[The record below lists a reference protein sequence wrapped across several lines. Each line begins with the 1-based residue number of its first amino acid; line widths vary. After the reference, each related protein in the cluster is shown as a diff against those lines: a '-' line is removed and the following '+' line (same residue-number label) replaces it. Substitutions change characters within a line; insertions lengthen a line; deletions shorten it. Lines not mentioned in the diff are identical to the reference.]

1 MVRAIGGMVGGDGN
15 GSTVQVDLEK
25 VKTTLAKT
33 VRHQQ
38 VKNLVK
44 YNQNFQ
50 IPGKDG
56 TLTELIQSFTIGKE
70 FSYGRYVTAGTLNGA
85 VFKDGLFD
93 AASGS
98 YYVECEGEYPDAFY
112 GVVVNDQLIK
122 TGCSISLVNGYTRL
136 TVDMALAPA
145 HEFPQVSLVDG
156 AAPKLNDIDS
166 MTYGNNRSNYLLV
179 RGTKNKG
186 IQGGS
191 AIAGLSVRELDTVFI
206 NTIKGASLE
215 NNTLKLPKGRYFVK
229 ASAPGYSV
237 DRHRIYLRVAG
248 DNTKILALGT
258 SEYSDYAQTRS
269 VLKTEFTLLEETQV
283 QLCHSSYSA
292 ESGNGFG
299 IETSRLDMRE
309 YYAEL
314 ELEKLI

>member
-1 MVRAIGGMVGGDGN
+1 MVRSIGNIIGGN
-15 GSTVQVDLEK
+15 GKGSSMEIELSTV
-25 VKTTLAKT
+25 KTDLAK
-33 VRHQQ
+33 VIRHQQ
-38 VKNLVK
+38 VENLLK
-44 YNQNFQ
+44 YNQNWQ
-50 IPGKDG
+50 VPGKDG
-56 TLTELIQSFTIGKE
+56 TLTDTVQSFTVGKE
-70 FSYGRYVTAGTLNGA
+70 FSYGRFVATGTLNA
-85 VFKDGLFD
+85 VTYADGKFN
-93 AASGS
+93 AGNGS

-112 GVVVNDQLIK
+112 GVVVDDVLVK
-122 TGCSISLVNGYTRL
+122 DGCGLSIVNGYTRL
-136 TVDMALAPA
+136 TVDMAIAPA

-156 AAPKLNDIDS
+156 AAPKLNDTDS
-166 MTYGNNRSNYLLV
+166 MTYGNNRSNYLLI

-206 NTIKGASLE
+206 NTIKGASLA